1 MMSAAAIRQ
10 LAQQQARRAARAR
23 AQPLVIEGED
33 APDDVRLFEYLRH
46 MPNIGDYRP
55 RRWKLVEHR
64 LTDKS
69 GFGRED
75 EPALTIAGLMC
86 WVRSM
91 GPGNGYA
98 IIEEGQFQ
106 VVVGRFV
113 PLLGR
118 KDVKQVV

>member
-1 MMSAAAIRQ
+1 MMSAAAIRH
-10 LAQQQARRAARAR
+10 LAQQQARRAARAKV
-23 AQPLVIEGED
+23 QPLVIEGED
-33 APDDVRLFEYLRH
+33 MPDDNRMFEYIRH

-55 RRWKLVEHR
+55 RGWKLVEHR
-64 LTDKS
+64 LVDKT
-69 GFGRED
+69 GLGLEY
-75 EPALTIAGLMC
+75 EPALTIRGLMM